1 MKIYRVEC
9 DTLRKELQMTKEE
22 EKRIEIDRLNEL
34 KDQEIKNLKSIWQS
48 KTNELL
54 EEVT

>member
-1 MKIYRVEC
+1 MA
-9 DTLRKELQMTKEE
+9 KEE

-54 EEVT
+54 EEVCKINFRIND